1 MSRAPE
7 DFRGLIIAR
16 YNYRESDML
25 VKMLTDRFG
34 KRMFLFRRARKPGFR
49 MTAAILPFTVSD
61 FVGTIAS
68 GSGLSYVNTV
78 RGTVQFKQISSDLE
92 LNAYTSYIL
101 ALVDL
106 AFDEDQA
113 LPQWFA
119 FTEQALKL
127 IDSGTD
133 PQIVT
138 NIAEIQLLPS
148 FGVGPNWRG
157 CSVCGRSD
165 LPLDFSD
172 KYGGLLCS
180 NHWELDPRR
189 YHASQRCVYY
199 LRLFSQTDLL
209 QLGKVSV
216 REDTRRELR
225 NVIDRIYD
233 GLVGIQPK
241 AKRFLDELN
250 GAGSHIQAL
259 KPRRQDENRPDT
271 SN

>member
-1 MSRAPE
+1 MSSAPE

-16 YNYRESDML
+16 YNYKESDML

-49 MTAAILPFTVSD
+49 MSAAILPFTVSD
-61 FVGTIAS
+61 FVGQIAS
-68 GSGLSYVNTV
+68 GGGLSFATTV
-78 RGTVQFKQISSDLE
+78 RGTIQFKQISSDLT
-92 LNAYTSYIL
+92 LNAYASYIL

-106 AFDEDQA
+106 AFDENQA
-113 LPQWFA
+113 MSQWFQFA
-119 FTEQALKL
+119 EHALHL
-127 IDSGTD
+127 IDDGTD

-157 CSVCGRSD
+157 CSVCGRAD

-180 NHWELDPRR
+180 DHWQLDERR
-189 YHASQRCVYY
+189 YHASKRCIYY
-199 LRLFSQTDLL
+199 LRLFSQADLS
-209 QLGKVSV
+209 QLGKVNV

-225 NVIDRIYD
+225 TVIDRIYD

-259 KPRRQDENRPDT
+259 KPRSNSENTQNT